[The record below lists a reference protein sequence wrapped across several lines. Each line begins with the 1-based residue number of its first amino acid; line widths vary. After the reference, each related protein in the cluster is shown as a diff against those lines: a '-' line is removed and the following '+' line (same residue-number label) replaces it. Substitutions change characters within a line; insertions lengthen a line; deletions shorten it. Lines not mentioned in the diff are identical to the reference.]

1 MSSVRIQRIVTRQ
14 IPNAIEAIAIY
25 EAQICMAYDSM
36 DQISPSKLQE
46 LSTQLQEI
54 SDKRFIRPTS
64 SPWGAPVLFVKKKDG
79 YFRMCI
85 DYRELNKLTVKN
97 RYPLSRIDDLFDQ
110 LQESR
115 VYSKINLRSGYHQ
128 LRVREEDIP
137 KIAFRTRYGHYEFQ
151 VMPFGL
157 TNAPEIFMDL
167 MNRVCKP
174 YLYKLVIVFI
184 DDILIYY
191 KNKKEHEEHLNAPI
205 LALPEGSE
213 NFVVY
218 CDASHKGLDAVLMQ
232 REKVIAYAS
241 RQLKIHKK
249 NYTTHN
255 LELGVVVFTLKMWRH
270 YLYGTKCVVFTDHK
284 SLQHILDQKE
294 LNMRQ
299 RRWLELLS
307 HYDYDAE
314 IRYTIM
320 EKRTLVADDQTRL
333 YQILKKKNC
342 RLVAPNMKAV
352 IATYETD
359 SMESC
364 RDKYLKELVSRLV
377 CASFR
382 YLDRDFSLPL
392 NSRKITEI
400 RSPRGDRCCGAL
412 EIENGLVGW
421 RPGRHGRVFL
431 LEMEMVL
438 FLVWMW
444 SVGDFFLF
452 GVEDAQLMNSYA
464 DKRRKPLEFEVGDK
478 VMLKVSPWK
487 GVIRTLAYRLELP
500 EQLSRVHSTFHVSNL
515 KKCFVDEP
523 LAIPLD
529 EIQIDDKLNFIEEP
543 VKIMDLEVKRLK
555 QSRILIVK
563 VRWNLRRGP
572 EFTWEREDQMKKK
585 YPRLYVNPLSTS

>member
-1 MSSVRIQRIVTRQ
+1 
-14 IPNAIEAIAIY
+14 
-25 EAQICMAYDSM
+25 
-36 DQISPSKLQE
+36 
-46 LSTQLQEI
+46 
-54 SDKRFIRPTS
+54 
-64 SPWGAPVLFVKKKDG
+64 
-79 YFRMCI
+79 
-85 DYRELNKLTVKN
+85 
-97 RYPLSRIDDLFDQ
+97 
-110 LQESR
+110 
-115 VYSKINLRSGYHQ
+115 
-128 LRVREEDIP
+128 
-137 KIAFRTRYGHYEFQ
+137 
-151 VMPFGL
+151 
-157 TNAPEIFMDL
+157 
-167 MNRVCKP
+167 
-174 YLYKLVIVFI
+174 
-184 DDILIYY
+184 
-191 KNKKEHEEHLNAPI
+191 
-205 LALPEGSE
+205 
-213 NFVVY
+213 
-218 CDASHKGLDAVLMQ
+218 
-232 REKVIAYAS
+232 
-241 RQLKIHKK
+241 
-249 NYTTHN
+249 
-255 LELGVVVFTLKMWRH
+255 
-270 YLYGTKCVVFTDHK
+270 
-284 SLQHILDQKE
+284 
-294 LNMRQ
+294 MRQ
-299 RRWLELLS
+299 RRWLEAIG
-307 HYDYDAE
+307 DYDAE

-487 GVIRTLAYRLELP
+487 GVIRVFVNSVRGEIIEIFKMGFDIFL
-500 EQLSRVHSTFHVSNL
+500 QLSHLLWSSQVFGTTIIGLRLPLPVCVLSGAESFPLNNLERVNSM
-515 KKCFVDEP
+515 VD
-523 LAIPLD
+523 
-529 EIQIDDKLNFIEEP
+529 
-543 VKIMDLEVKRLK
+543 
-555 QSRILIVK
+555 
-563 VRWNLRRGP
+563 
-572 EFTWEREDQMKKK
+572 
-585 YPRLYVNPLSTS
+585 